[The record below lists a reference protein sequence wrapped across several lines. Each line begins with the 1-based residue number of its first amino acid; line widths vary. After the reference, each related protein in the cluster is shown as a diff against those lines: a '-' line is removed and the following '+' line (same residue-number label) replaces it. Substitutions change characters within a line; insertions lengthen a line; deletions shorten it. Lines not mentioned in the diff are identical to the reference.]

1 MDCSEVRAFWKEV
14 PDETIRVLVHSAF
27 PGMIGRGNKDLGVP
41 EVGSFPMSGE
51 LFAVVIGNGVHL
63 GAQRF
68 QAMHR
73 SAVRG
78 LGRGPGQFRDGREQ
92 AVALD
97 MRQPPSVMAGAHDG
111 VARPI
116 AQP

>member
-78 LGRGPGQFRDGREQ
+78 LGRGRDSCEMVVNRLLRSTC
-92 AVALD
+92 VS
-97 MRQPPSVMAGAHDG
+97 RPP
-111 VARPI
+111 
-116 AQP
+116 